1 MAILYKTEERGNP
14 QKPADPKKWYAHAI
28 TSKRTDLKE
37 LAQAIS
43 DKSTTVSRVDVEAV
57 LIALTE
63 EMRTR
68 VANGESVHLGDFGS
82 FRATVNSTGEPT
94 EKDVNASSIESVNL
108 RFQPGKAIADVLT
121 TADLKKA
128 Q

>member
-63 EMRTR
+63 EIRAR
-68 VANGESVHLGDFGS
+68 ISNSESVHLGDFGY
-82 FRATVNSTGEPT
+82 FHVTLNSRGEAAD
-94 EKDVNASSIESVNL
+94 KAVSSSSIEDINL
-108 RFQPGKAIADVLT
+108 RFQPGKDIEDGLK
-121 TADLKKA
+121 TAELKKA
-128 Q
+128 

>member
-14 QKPADPKKWYAHAI
+14 QKPADPKKWYAHGI

-63 EMRTR
+63 EIRAR
-68 VANGESVHLGDFGS
+68 IINSESVHLGDFGY
-82 FRATVNSTGEPT
+82 FHVTLNSQGEAS
-94 EKDVNASSIESVNL
+94 EKAVNASSVEDINL
-108 RFQPGKAIADVLT
+108 RFQPGKDIEDGLK
-121 TADLKKA
+121 TAELKKT
-128 Q
+128 